1 MIEVDQLTK
10 IYGATAAISALSF
23 KIERGEIV
31 GFLGP
36 NGAGKSTTMRIL
48 AGSLSATSGRALV
61 GGLDV
66 FDAPRQVKQLVGYL
80 PERPPLYVDMT
91 VRDFLLFCARVKG
104 ATDPKN
110 AVEKALKRVGLEPV
124 GHRLIDHLSKGY
136 RQRVGIAQ
144 ALVHDPKV
152 LILDEPASGLD
163 PAQRVEIRQLVRELA
178 KGDTTVILS
187 THVLPE
193 VEAIC
198 DRVIIINKGVIKLMG
213 RVDELAQGAP
223 TVNVVVARPKPALLN
238 TLGQLPGVLAVEEMG
253 RGRLNVT
260 LTALHTDQGDVREL
274 IGSAAAPFGLLEL
287 RAENAL
293 EDVFL
298 KLTED
303 DAK

>member
-10 IYGATAAISALSF
+10 IYGAARAIDGLSF

-66 FDAPRQVKQLVGYL
+66 FDAPKQVKQLVGYL

-104 ATDPKN
+104 AKDPKT
-110 AVEKALKRVGLEPV
+110 AVERTIERVGLKPV

-198 DRVIIINKGVIKLMG
+198 DRVIIIDKGVIKLTG
-213 RVDELAQGAP
+213 RVDEVAQGAQA
-223 TVNVVVARPKPALLN
+223 VVVVVARPEPALLN
-238 TLGQLPGVLAVEEMG
+238 TLNQLPGVLLVKETG
-253 RGRLNVT
+253 RGRLHV
-260 LTALHTDQGDVREL
+260 ALSALQSDEGDAREL
-274 IGSAAAPFGLLEL
+274 IASASAPFGLLEL

-303 DAK
+303 DAR